1 MTAPHT
7 TARLSSSSHSEI
19 PAKTAPLRDLVLLGV
34 LALLWGSSYLFIKI
48 AVETIPPVTLIAVRV
63 TIAAVI
69 LTMIA
74 HWRGA
79 TFPRDGK
86 TWKMLLVQAFCN
98 SIGAWTL
105 LAWAQQYVDSALAG
119 VLNSTSPIFVF
130 FFTLLVTR
138 HEALNGWKLAG
149 ALLGLCGVVLIVGLD
164 TLGGLGQNVLAQ
176 GAILLS
182 AMLYAGAAIYGKRFG
197 HLAPT
202 ITAAGTMIWGAIC
215 LVPLSLIIDQPWT
228 LEPSARSLA
237 AALALTLLSN
247 VCALLI
253 YFRVV
258 KTLGSMGVASQSYL
272 RAGVSVLLGVVLL
285 GETLT
290 LGSATGLAAIILG
303 VIAINAAPLLARVSR

>member
-1 MTAPHT
+1 MTAPHS
-7 TARLSSSSHSEI
+7 AAPPSEV
-19 PAKTAPLRDLVLLGV
+19 PAKSAHALDLALLGL

-48 AVETIPPVTLIAVRV
+48 AVETIPPVTLIAMRV
-63 TIAAVI
+63 TIAAVV
-69 LTMIA
+69 LTAIA

-79 TFPRDGK
+79 TFPRDGR

-105 LAWAQQYVDSALAG
+105 LAWAQQYADSALAG

-130 FFTLLVTR
+130 FFTLLVSK

-176 GAILLS
+176 AAILTS
-182 AMLYAGAAIYGKRFG
+182 AMLYAGAAIFGKRFG

-228 LEPSARSLA
+228 LEPSARSLMA
-237 AALALTLLSN
+237 MLALTLLSN
-247 VCALLI
+247 VAALLI

-272 RAGVSVLLGVVLL
+272 RAGVSVLLGVAVL

-290 LGSATGLAAIILG
+290 LGGTIGLAAIILG
-303 VIAINAAPLLARVSR
+303 VIAINAAPLLARLARKD